1 LATVLVHKH
10 RGCLVAILRAFLHEP
25 VNPQSGMAQA
35 VDELGE
41 QAVRAGVVRMDDCSN
56 RQDLCRAIASV
67 PGLGPLWES
76 CGICRFLWRSERI
89 AKTVAAAGR
98 VSDPATQR
106 TRFVN
111 RNIVSYMTLSC
122 RSWPTVDSG

>member
-10 RGCLVAILRAFLHEP
+10 RGCLVGILRAFLHEP

-56 RQDLCRAIASV
+56 RQDVCRAIASV
-67 PGLGPLWES
+67 SGLDPLWES
-76 CGICRFLWRSERI
+76 CDICRFLWRSERI
-89 AKTVAAAGR
+89 AKTVVAAGR
-98 VSDPATQR
+98 GSESRHATD
-106 TRFVN
+106 
-111 RNIVSYMTLSC
+111 TLCQSQY
-122 RSWPTVDSG
+122 SELYDAIMQKLANS